1 MIDLLC
7 HRLYNVFCEFPRLFL
22 VLELA
27 TGGELFD
34 RIVTKEYFSEK
45 CARSII
51 REALTILC
59 YLHGDAKVVHRDL
72 KPENF
77 IMISGESQII
87 LSYYGQ
93 SVLMTIE

>member
-1 MIDLLC
+1 M
-7 HRLYNVFCEFPRLFL
+7 YNVFCEFPRLFL
-22 VLELA
+22 VLELV

-34 RIVTKEYFSEK
+34 RIVAKEYFSEK
-45 CARSII
+45 CARDII

-77 IMISGESQII
+77 IMASGR
-87 LSYYGQ
+87 
-93 SVLMTIE
+93 